1 MQFLGRTCGALGQLA
16 GTVSRIQQTRMAF
29 SSSRL
34 VRTKQEA
41 IKHGLVV
48 GITGTQKQQQQQQ
61 LYGADAT
68 GLTAAQQQQIV
79 RQVQALGGKAK
90 AGSVQLVFLEDASD
104 AGQHK
109 HVAVVGLGDGAA
121 DTAYTGEIVRMAVA
135 NGVRQLCSG
144 GGKITDVTV
153 GPMPCQQASAE
164 GARLALY
171 KFDVFKARKGDKGEV
186 KAEKGAGVAVTHLAQ
201 QGAADASSKWDA
213 GAVYAAAQNYARDLM
228 NTPANHMTP
237 TMFADRVR
245 AEMAG
250 LAGVQV
256 NVYDKAWAEAQ
267 RMGGLLAV
275 ARGSDEPLRFVE
287 IVYRGGAGDGEVPLA
302 LVGKGITF
310 DTGGYSLKPSKYM
323 DLMKGDMGGGATV
336 AAAMRAIAQL
346 RLPINVV
353 ATVPL
358 CENMVSGCATKVS
371 DVYTSRAGLTVEVMN
386 TDAEG
391 RIVLADALHY
401 TIETHRPRAIV
412 DVATLTGAM
421 VVALGELYTGV
432 FTPSPLLWDAISK
445 ASAATH
451 EPVWRM
457 PLHDQWDAMLKS
469 PVADLSNIG
478 SKAEAGACTAAAF
491 LRQFVGATAERQ
503 SPLPDGSGVL
513 RDQNNDESIPRWA
526 HLDIAGPMEA
536 SASSGYHQKGLS
548 GRPTRML
555 IELARLMAK
564 NPLP

>member
-1 MQFLGRTCGALGQLA
+1 MQLLGKTRGALSLLA
-16 GTVSRIQQTRMAF
+16 STASRTQRHTLSRMAF
-29 SSSRL
+29 S
-34 VRTKQEA
+34 TKQKA

-48 GITGTQKQQQQQQ
+48 GISGAQHT
-61 LYGADAT
+61 LYGAEAT

-79 RQVQALGGKAK
+79 RQVQALGNKAH
-90 AGSVQLVFLEDASD
+90 AGSVQLVFLEDHDGGS
-104 AGQHK
+104 HR
-109 HVAVVGLGDGAA
+109 HVAVVGLGDDAKS
-121 DTAYTGEIVRMAVA
+121 TGEIVRTAVA
-135 NGVRQLCSG
+135 NGVRQLCAR
-144 GGKITDVTV
+144 GKITNVAV
-153 GPMPCQQASAE
+153 GPMPCHQASAE
-164 GARLALY
+164 GAKLALY
-171 KFDVFKARKGDKGEV
+171 KFDAFKTKTTSKDAAK
-186 KAEKGAGVAVTHLAQ
+186 EKEEPSDVTVTHLAQ
-201 QGAADASSKWDA
+201 RESADASTKWNA
-213 GAVYAAAQNYARDLM
+213 GVVYAEAQNFARDLM
-228 NTPANHMTP
+228 NSPANHMTP
-237 TMFADRVR
+237 TGFAERVK
-245 AEMAG
+245 AEFST
-250 LAGVQV
+250 LANVKV
-256 NVYDKAWAEAQ
+256 NVYDKEWAEAQ
-267 RMGGLLAV
+267 RMGGLLAIS
-275 ARGSDEPLRFVE
+275 RGSDEALRFVE
-287 IVYRGGAGDGEVPLA
+287 IIYTGSKGKPAGDDVPLA

-336 AAAMRAIAQL
+336 VAAMRAIAQL
-346 RLPINVV
+346 QLPINVV

-358 CENMVSGCATKVS
+358 CENMVSGNAIKVS

-432 FTPSPLLWDAISK
+432 FTPSPLLWDAILQ
-445 ASAATH
+445 ASGSTD

-478 SKAEAGACTAAAF
+478 NKAEAGACTAAAF
-491 LRQFVGATAERQ
+491 LRQFVGSGQ
-503 SPLPDGSGVL
+503 PKPLADSSGVL

-555 IELARLMAK
+555 IELAQILANK
-564 NPLP
+564 PLP